1 MQIILGFDIGGS
13 TTKVV
18 GFKGDIKIGFLQVRS
33 DDQVTSFYGSFGKFL
48 SVYGI
53 KISDIDC
60 ILITGVGSSFIN
72 GDVYGI
78 KTYKIDEFNAIGY
91 GGLYLSGKKSAI
103 VVSMGTGTAYV
114 KVTQNSI
121 THIGGSGVGGGTL
134 IGLSEKLLNT
144 TNLDLIGKYIENG
157 SLSKV
162 DLTIEDICNEL
173 IPSLPPDTTAS
184 NFGNIKFDVKK
195 QDLALGI
202 INMIYQN
209 IGLLAIFYTKNDDV
223 KDIVL
228 TGSLTKFSVIN
239 QIFKKLEILHNVK
252 FTIPD
257 DAIFSTAIGTI
268 IYYKKNM
275 VK

>member
-1 MQIILGFDIGGS
+1 MQIILGFDVGGS
-13 TTKVV
+13 TTKIV
-18 GFKGDIKIGFLQVRS
+18 GFRGDVKIGFLQVRS
-33 DDQVTSFYGSFGKFL
+33 DDQLTSFYGSFGKFL
-48 SVYGI
+48 SMYGI
-53 KISDIDC
+53 NIKDIGL
-60 ILITGVGSSFIN
+60 ILITGVGSSFIK

-78 KTYKIDEFNAIGY
+78 KTYKVDEFNAIGY
-91 GGLYLSGKKSAI
+91 GGLYLSGKDSAI

-121 THIGGSGVGGGTL
+121 THIGGSGIGGGTL
-134 IGLSEKLLNT
+134 IGLSDKLLDT
-144 TNLDLIGKYIENG
+144 TNLDLIEKYVEGG

-173 IPSLPPDTTAS
+173 IPSLPPDTTAA

-202 INMIYQN
+202 LNMIYQN
-209 IGLLAIFYTKNDDV
+209 IGLLAIFYTKNDSV

-239 QIFKKLEILHNVK
+239 QIFKKLEILHNIK
-252 FTIPD
+252 FTIPR
-257 DAIFSTAIGTI
+257 DAIFSTAIGAI
-268 IYYKKNM
+268 VYYKKRNI
-275 VK
+275 K